1 MNHERQINDKINKL
15 HERAL
20 RLFYNNTFTQFED
33 LLIND

>member
-15 HERAL
+15 HDRAL
-20 RLFYNNTFTQFED
+20 RLFYNNTFTPFED